1 VSSDP
6 RRTPLLLTLYQQ
18 YLENQD
24 SAAFLRKVSWSYSQ
38 GTLQRL
44 AEHEACQVRRGAVL
58 ALGLLGDYEANQT
71 LGRALQ
77 DKDRTVRTLAE
88 TGIRN
93 VWLRVGNDEHRQQL
107 GIIVRLNA
115 AQRYQEAVQRASK
128 LIEKTPWLAE
138 AWNQRAVAQF
148 ALARYSDSIRDAH
161 QALEINPYHFAA
173 ASGMGQAYLQ
183 LRSPALALEC
193 FRRALGL
200 NRDLEGVRAQVE
212 RLTRILKDK

>member
-1 VSSDP
+1 MSSDSQ
-6 RRTPLLLTLYQQ
+6 RMPLLLTLYEQ

-24 SAAFLRKVSWSYSQ
+24 SATFLRKVSWAYTQ

-44 AEHEACQVRRGAVL
+44 ARHEACKVRRGAVL

-71 LGRALQ
+71 LGHALQ
-77 DKDRTVRTLAE
+77 DADRTVRTLAE

-93 VWLRVGNDEHRQQL
+93 VWLRVGSDQQRQQL
-107 GIIVRLNA
+107 SILVRLNA
-115 AQRYQEAVQRASK
+115 SQRYQDVIQKASDMIDK
-128 LIEKTPWLAE
+128 APWLAE
-138 AWNQRAVAQF
+138 AWNQRAIAHF
-148 ALARYSDSIRDAH
+148 ALSRFTDSIRDAH

-183 LRSPALALEC
+183 LKSPTLALEC

-212 RLTRILKDK
+212 RLTRSLKDK